1 MINFFRKNRKQLA
14 DENKFFKYARYAIG
28 EIILVVIGIL
38 IALQIN
44 TWDEERQTDKKIIS
58 LFKEIQTDL
67 LKDILNVEVLIASY
81 KTKDS
86 LIYLVLNDK
95 VSREEYK
102 SEPENLFSLIAD
114 FRDLNFNTNG
124 YDILK
129 LNADDIPPTYKP
141 EYDTLTKL
149 YEELRITLEGQNRR
163 IGNAVFENIE
173 YLSDNKEWF
182 SSTSWS
188 SNDTI
193 IDYFLHDPFY
203 KNRVKEFGTLIDS
216 YYQIYKIDAIKAYEQ
231 LGVITKTDT
240 PLPEHL
246 QTYVVDPEILSP
258 YLGVYIHGDTTRE
271 ETIKVTEKGF
281 FYEDDEYKLIHV
293 GGDTFSFPET
303 YNVGV
308 TFQKNDNGEFAGLI
322 ITNYDNTTKYLKT
335 D

>member
-67 LKDILNVEVLIASY
+67 LKDILNVEVLIADY
-81 KTKDS
+81 KMKDS

-95 VSREEYK
+95 ISREDYK

-114 FRDLNFNTNG
+114 FRPLNFNTNG

-129 LNADDIPPTYKP
+129 LNADDIPLTYKP

-149 YEELRITLEGQNRR
+149 YEESRISLENQNRR
-163 IGNAVFENIE
+163 IGNAVYENIE

-182 SSTSWS
+182 SSTSWP

-203 KNRVKEFGTLIDS
+203 KNRVKEFRILIDD

-231 LGVITKTDT
+231 LSVITKTDN

-246 QTYVVDPEILSP
+246 QTYIVDPEILSP

-271 ETIKVTEKGF
+271 VTIKVTEKGF
-281 FYEDDEYKLIHV
+281 FYEDYELDLTHV
-293 GGDTFSFPET
+293 GGDTFSFPVT
-303 YNVGV
+303 YNRGV
-308 TFQKNDNGEFAGLI
+308 TFQKNDNGEFVGLI
-322 ITNYDNTTKYLKT
+322 ITYYDNTTKYLKK